1 MLKKKKKEQGVTCG
15 KVDVIVHRYHHQTH
29 HITVCPQWN
38 HIWSFKDRHLE
49 SYVNS
54 PNFKYWQLI

>member
-1 MLKKKKKEQGVTCG
+1 MLKKKKKEQDVTCG

-49 SYVNS
+49 SHEHKDI
-54 PNFKYWQLI
+54 FKY